1 MSDTRPNTSGARES
15 AGGEKRVGLHSLKP
29 AEGSRKPRKRLGR
42 GAGTG
47 HGKTSG
53 RGHKGAGARSGA
65 SAYAAYEG
73 GQMPLQR
80 RLPRLKGEARGRHTV
95 ARPTVYAAV
104 NLRELE
110 GVPGDT
116 IGPDELRAAG
126 LVRKKAELVKIL
138 GNGEAGRAMT
148 VRAHAFS
155 KSAREKIEA
164 GGGSVEVLER

>member
-1 MSDTRPNTSGARES
+1 VRLNELKGAPGSKKAR
-15 AGGEKRVGLHSLKP
+15 KRVGRGT
-29 AEGSRKPRKRLGR
+29 GS
-42 GAGTG
+42 G

-65 SAYAAYEG
+65 KAHATYEG

-104 NLRELE
+104 NLGELE

-116 IGPDELRAAG
+116 IGPDELRAVG
-126 LVRKKAELVKIL
+126 LVRKRVELIKIL
-138 GNGEAGRAMT
+138 GEGEIGRAAT

-155 KSAREKIEA
+155 RSAKVKIEA
-164 GGGSVEVLER
+164 AGGSVEVLER

>member
-1 MSDTRPNTSGARES
+1 VRLNELKGAPGSKKAR
-15 AGGEKRVGLHSLKP
+15 KRVG
-29 AEGSRKPRKRLGR
+29 R
-42 GAGTG
+42 GTG
-47 HGKTSG
+47 SGRGKTSG

-65 SAYAAYEG
+65 KAHATYEG

-95 ARPTVYAAV
+95 ARPVVYAPV
-104 NLRELE
+104 NLGQLE
-110 GVPGDT
+110 DLSGDT
-116 IGPDELRAAG
+116 IGPEELRAAG

-138 GNGEAGRAMT
+138 GVGEVGRAVT

-164 GGGSVEVLER
+164 AGGNVEVLER

>member
-1 MSDTRPNTSGARES
+1 MKPHELRPAEGAHRRR
-15 AGGEKRVGLHSLKP
+15 KRVGRG
-29 AEGSRKPRKRLGR
+29 EGS
-42 GAGTG
+42 G

-65 SAYAAYEG
+65 RAHATYEG

-95 ARPTVYAAV
+95 ARPVVYAVV
-104 NLRELE
+104 NLGQLE
-110 GVPGDT
+110 GISGDT

-126 LVRKKAELVKIL
+126 LIRKKAELVKIL
-138 GNGEAGRAMT
+138 GDGEIERAVT

-155 KSAREKIEA
+155 KTAREKIEGA
-164 GGGSVEVLER
+164 GGSVEALERQDA